1 MEVVR
6 SLSEMKLAVGAA
18 HVAIGAFDGVHLGH
32 QALLGDMVARARAA
46 GRAAVAVTFDPH
58 PAVFLH
64 GRRPSFYL
72 TTQNDKAGHIAALGL
87 DALVVQAFDATFAAT
102 PAQAYVD
109 ALLEHAGMRELT
121 CGRDFALGHNREGNV
136 AFLQRSGAERG
147 FSVNVATPVLIDGE
161 VVSSTRIRQALRDGA
176 VEQAARLLGRPFD
189 LAGEV
194 VPGAQ
199 RGRTIGI
206 PTANVSVPEELAAP
220 AVGVYVAQAQL
231 ADGQR
236 RQAVVNIGFRPTFNG
251 ADPRP
256 TCEAHL
262 LDYDGD
268 LYGQILRL
276 SFIGRLRGE
285 RRFDG
290 IEALVVQIR
299 RDIDEARRI
308 LA

>member
-1 MEVVR
+1 MQVVR
-6 SLSEMKLAVGAA
+6 SLSELKLAESAA

-32 QALLGDMVARARAA
+32 QALLGEMTARAHAA

-72 TTQNDKAGHIAALGL
+72 TTQSDKAAHIEALGL
-87 DALVVQAFDATFAAT
+87 DALVVQTFDADFAST
-102 PAQAYVD
+102 PAGAYVD
-109 ALLEHAGMRELT
+109 ALVRHAGLRELT

-136 AFLQRSGAERG
+136 AYLQRVGAERG
-147 FSVNVATPVLIDGE
+147 FDVNVATPVLVDGE

-176 VEQAARLLGRPFD
+176 VEQAARLLGRPFE

-194 VPGAQ
+194 VTGLQ

-206 PTANVSVPEELAAP
+206 PTANVSIPEELAAP
-220 AVGVYVAQAQL
+220 AVGVYVARARL
-231 ADGQR
+231 TSGETA
-236 RQAVVNIGFRPTFNG
+236 QAVVNIGFRPTFNG

-262 LDYDGD
+262 LDFSGD
-268 LYGQILRL
+268 LYGQVLRL

-290 IEALVVQIR
+290 IDALVAQIK
-299 RDIDEARRI
+299 RDIEEARRI